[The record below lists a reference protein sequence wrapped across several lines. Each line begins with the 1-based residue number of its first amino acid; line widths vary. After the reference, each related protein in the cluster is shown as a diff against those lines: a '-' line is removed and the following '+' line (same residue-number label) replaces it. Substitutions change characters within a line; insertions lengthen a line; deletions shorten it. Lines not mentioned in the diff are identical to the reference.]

1 VRAYKVLNNGRS
13 GFTGY
18 RWPLPTGDAP
28 GEWVTATGPLELC
41 GNGVHACTVGQLAQ
55 WIGEELWTI
64 ELGGPILE
72 AEAALVAARGRLL
85 GRVAAWDQAA
95 REAFAQACAERT
107 HESDDAAHATASAP
121 LVEAINRFAA
131 AGRAGPA
138 GYWAAVLAGERV
150 AGWRSGPDYDTAFA
164 RERAAQA
171 AWLES
176 ELGAPG

>member
-1 VRAYKVLNNGRS
+1 MRAYKVLIDGRS

-18 RWPLPTGDAP
+18 RWPLPTGGAP

-64 ELGGPILE
+64 ELGGEILA

-85 GRVAAWDQAA
+85 GPVAAWDRAA
-95 REAFAQACAERT
+95 REAFGQACARRA
-107 HESDDAAHATASAP
+107 HEPVDATPASAP
-121 LVEAINRFAA
+121 LLEAIDRFAA

-138 GYWAAVLAGERV
+138 AYWAAVLAGERV
-150 AGWRSGPDYDTAFA
+150 AGMRSGPEYDVAFG

-176 ELGAPG
+176 ALGAPG